1 MSIGN
6 PALGTVLAQHGEP
19 HRLLAA
25 LAEWGLLVAVRPD
38 RSVVL
43 GTTQA
48 GERVLLGYTSADTYA
63 RHRGSHSLSA
73 CDADTV
79 LDIQRVTGVREI
91 VIDAAGPAAA
101 AVPIEDLQ
109 RYLLSTRTGPTPVL
123 SSVTPTAYATG
134 AMATVSR
141 PAPAHPQAAPPRSA
155 HPQAPSPQRPAP
167 RPSQGSYPQGP
178 AQQPPSHPQ
187 PPHPQ
192 TSYPQPPA
200 PQAPSPQSR
209 PRTPVPAAPA
219 SSWIPAP
226 RPHLSGPM
234 QMVDPGY
241 RRCDHPILPA
251 LRAAI
256 SHLLVDYPLVHHVWI
271 SEAGTSS
278 GAPGIMLHVKVHM
291 SAAEDVVRDIH
302 RGVRAR
308 LPQLAASEAPILM
321 ARVADARSEQR
332 MIELGAHV
340 VCADVT
346 D

>member
-6 PALGTVLAQHGEP
+6 PALGDVLAQHGGP
-19 HRLLAA
+19 HRLLTA

-43 GTTQA
+43 GTTQT
-48 GERVLLGYTSADTYA
+48 GDRVLLGYTSASTYA

-73 CDADTV
+73 CDADTI

-109 RYLLSTRTGPTPVL
+109 RYLLSTRTGPTPAL
-123 SSVTPTAYATG
+123 SSATPTAYATG
-134 AMATVSR
+134 AMATVPPLPAI
-141 PAPAHPQAAPPRSA
+141 PAPPVAPVARPQDVPVTRPQDIPVARSQDVPVARSQSAPVPAA
-155 HPQAPSPQRPAP
+155 QRI
-167 RPSQGSYPQGP
+167 
-178 AQQPPSHPQ
+178 
-187 PPHPQ
+187 
-192 TSYPQPPA
+192 
-200 PQAPSPQSR
+200 
-209 PRTPVPAAPA
+209 PVPAAPA
-219 SSWIPAP
+219 QPWIPAP

-241 RRCDHPILPA
+241 RRCEHPILPA
-251 LRAAI
+251 LRVAI
-256 SHLLVDYPLVHHVWI
+256 SHLLTGYPLVHHVWI
-271 SEAGTSS
+271 SEAKTSS

-332 MIELGAHV
+332 MVELGAHV

>member
-6 PALGTVLAQHGEP
+6 PALGDVLAQHGSP

-25 LAEWGLLVAVRPD
+25 LAELGLLVAVRPD

-43 GTTQA
+43 GTTQT
-48 GERVLLGYTSADTYA
+48 GERVLLGYTSQSTYA
-63 RHRGSHSLSA
+63 RHRGNHALSA
-73 CDADTV
+73 CDADTI

-109 RYLLSTRTGPTPVL
+109 RHLLSTRTGPTPAL
-123 SSVTPTAYATG
+123 SSTAPTAYATG

-141 PAPAHPQAAPPRSA
+141 ASAPPVA
-155 HPQAPSPQRPAP
+155 
-167 RPSQGSYPQGP
+167 
-178 AQQPPSHPQ
+178 
-187 PPHPQ
+187 
-192 TSYPQPPA
+192 PPA
-200 PQAPSPQSR
+200 PVAPAMGQRTGP
-209 PRTPVPAAPA
+209 TPVPAAQP
-219 SSWIPAP
+219 WIPAP

-241 RRCDHPILPA
+241 GRCTHPILPA
-251 LRAAI
+251 LRFAI
-256 SHLLVDYPLVHHVWI
+256 SYVLADYPLVHHVWI
-271 SEAGTSS
+271 SEAKTSS

-332 MIELGAHV
+332 MIEIGAHV
-340 VCADVT
+340 VCANT
-346 D
+346 PG

>member
-6 PALGTVLAQHGEP
+6 SALGDVLAQHGGP

-25 LAEWGLLVAVRPD
+25 LAEGGLLVAVRPD

-43 GTTQA
+43 GTTQT
-48 GERVLLGYTSADTYA
+48 GDRVLLGYTSPITYA
-63 RHRGSHSLSA
+63 RHRGNHSLSA
-73 CDADTV
+73 CDVDTIM
-79 LDIQRVTGVREI
+79 DIQRVTGVREI

-101 AVPIEDLQ
+101 AVPVEDLQ
-109 RYLLSTRTGPTPVL
+109 RYLLSLRSGPTPAL
-123 SSVTPTAYATG
+123 SNAAPTAYSTG

-141 PAPAHPQAAPPRSA
+141 TSRVNPRSV
-155 HPQAPSPQRPAP
+155 PTPAM
-167 RPSQGSYPQGP
+167 P
-178 AQQPPSHPQ
+178 AQP
-187 PPHPQ
+187 
-192 TSYPQPPA
+192 
-200 PQAPSPQSR
+200 
-209 PRTPVPAAPA
+209 
-219 SSWIPAP
+219 WIPAP

-234 QMVDPGY
+234 QQVDPGY

-251 LRAAI
+251 LRTAI
-256 SHLLVDYPLVHHVWI
+256 SYVLADYPLVHHVWI
-271 SEAGTSS
+271 SEARTSS

-321 ARVADARSEQR
+321 ARVADARSERR
-332 MIELGAHV
+332 MIELGVHV

>member
-109 RYLLSTRTGPTPVL
+109 RYLLSTRSGPTPAL
-123 SSVTPTAYATG
+123 SSATPTAYATG

-141 PAPAHPQAAPPRSA
+141 SAPALPRSA
-155 HPQAPSPQRPAP
+155 PPTAPQSPYPQAPSAP
-167 RPSQGSYPQGP
+167 GAYPQGASSP
-178 AQQPPSHPQ
+178 GAY
-187 PPHPQ
+187 PQ
-192 TSYPQPPA
+192 TSPPAA
-200 PQAPSPQSR
+200 PQAPYPQGR

-219 SSWIPAP
+219 ASWIPAP

-271 SEAGTSS
+271 SEASTSS

>member
-6 PALGTVLAQHGEP
+6 PALANVLRQHGSP
-19 HRLLAA
+19 HSLLAA
-25 LAEWGLLVAVRPD
+25 LADGGVLVAVRPD

-48 GERVLLGYTSADTYA
+48 GERVLLGYTGPDTYA

-73 CDADTV
+73 CDADTI

-101 AVPIEDLQ
+101 AVPIEDL
-109 RYLLSTRTGPTPVL
+109 RRFLRSTRTGPTPVL
-123 SSVTPTAYATG
+123 SGAVPAAYATG

-141 PAPAHPQAAPPRSA
+141 NTTTERAEPWPAPAPAAF
-155 HPQAPSPQRPAP
+155 
-167 RPSQGSYPQGP
+167 P
-178 AQQPPSHPQ
+178 AQ
-187 PPHPQ
+187 
-192 TSYPQPPA
+192 A
-200 PQAPSPQSR
+200 W
-209 PRTPVPAAPA
+209 V
-219 SSWIPAP
+219 PAP

-234 QMVDPGY
+234 QQVDPGY
-241 RRCDHPILPA
+241 RRCTHPILPA
-251 LRAAI
+251 LRKAI
-256 SHLLVDYPLVHHVWI
+256 ATLLADFPLVHHVWI
-271 SEAGTSS
+271 SEARTAS
-278 GAPGIMLHVKVHM
+278 GVPGIMLHVKVHM
-291 SAAEDVVRDIH
+291 SAAEDVVRDLH

-321 ARVADARSEQR
+321 ARVADARSERR
-332 MIELGAHV
+332 MIEIGAHV

>member
-6 PALGTVLAQHGEP
+6 PALGEVLAQHGGP

-48 GERVLLGYTSADTYA
+48 GDRVLLGYTSEGTYA

-73 CDADTV
+73 CDADTI

-109 RYLLSTRTGPTPVL
+109 RYLLSTRSGPTPAL
-123 SSVTPTAYATG
+123 SSATPTTTPTAYATG

-141 PAPAHPQAAPPRSA
+141 PSTA
-155 HPQAPSPQRPAP
+155 RPKI
-167 RPSQGSYPQGP
+167 
-178 AQQPPSHPQ
+178 
-187 PPHPQ
+187 
-192 TSYPQPPA
+192 
-200 PQAPSPQSR
+200 
-209 PRTPVPAAPA
+209 PVPAAPSA
-219 SSWIPAP
+219 PWIPAP

-234 QMVDPGY
+234 QQVDPGY

-256 SHLLVDYPLVHHVWI
+256 SHLLSGYPLVHHVWI
-271 SEAGTSS
+271 SEARTSS

-332 MIELGAHV
+332 MVELGAHV